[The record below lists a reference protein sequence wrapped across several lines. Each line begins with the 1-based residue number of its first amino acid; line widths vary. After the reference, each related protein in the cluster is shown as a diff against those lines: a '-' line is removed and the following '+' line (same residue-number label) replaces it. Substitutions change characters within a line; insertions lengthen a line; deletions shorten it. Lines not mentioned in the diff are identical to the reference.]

1 MTTDLPVLTR
11 WRRAKRSAT
20 LRLTDGRLITVE
32 RLPTGGWSTSLDQG
46 EEIRERLRL
55 ASGLDVAISVIE
67 SVLDIPGWTRSA
79 DGGWT
84 RDMWEV
90 RKVEGE
96 EDKKPFFR
104 VYRDGERASLQ
115 YFSSADQGR
124 AWVESRL
131 HRNGRSLFG
140 RNFRAEGKATVSLP
154 IVRVTPEE
162 KLLIFEV
169 VKSHGITYSE
179 FVRLAALFFK
189 ATDRIHLT
197 KEEGYLRF
205 RLSR

>member
-20 LRLTDGRLITVE
+20 LHLPDGRLITVE
-32 RLPTGGWSTSLDQG
+32 RLPTGGWSSSLDQG

-55 ASGLDVAISVIE
+55 ASGLDVAISVVE
-67 SVLDIPGWTRSA
+67 SALDIPGWVRTA
-79 DGGWT
+79 EGGWT

-90 RKVEGE
+90 RRVQE
-96 EDKKPFFR
+96 EEEKKSLFR
-104 VYRDGERASLQ
+104 VYRDGASASHQFFL
-115 YFSSADQGR
+115 SADQGR

-140 RNFRAEGKATVSLP
+140 RGFRAKGKATVCLP

-162 KLLIFEV
+162 KMSISAV

-189 ATDRIHLT
+189 ATDHIHLV
-197 KEEGYLRF
+197 KEEGQLQF